1 MENYIMILWNNIT
14 NKEIRWYFDAYP
26 DEVLIAA
33 NDELELAMITNHTRS
48 IEILL
53 IKQIDYKGE

>member
-1 MENYIMILWNNIT
+1 MESYLMILWNNIA
-14 NKEIRWYFDAYP
+14 NIEIRWYFDAYP

-33 NDELELAMITNHTRS
+33 NDELELVMIANHTRS

-53 IKQIDYKGE
+53 IKQINYKGE